1 MLPNRYVPS
10 QSSAMKM
17 RKSRLE
23 GKPSLLPKLRQGGS
37 TERMSTES
45 RRPSTTGPRSSSAE
59 PGRGT
64 FGSHYGKEASASKL
78 PLNRRSRSQTGEARY
93 DQPAVTPQRGSQY
106 MRQPTTT
113 PVRTPSQERANRSW
127 QISLERALAFV
138 TIKDQRPISSVA
150 WQRAENARVAE
161 ALGARGEP
169 GALIRPL
176 TIARFVDIVG
186 ALLAPVFRDA
196 LNNDNYVAKL
206 PHLSKRL
213 LYPGAVSK
221 SWLRT
226 VNTLHA
232 FPHALALIS
241 YLLDLITHIERPV
254 SNDWLY
260 VGKDELSC
268 LRRDYLSKCWV
279 RFQKPGHQYE
289 DLNEEYLQNLQKHL
303 GNDEEK
309 IAELQMVIKK
319 YEEVLDD
326 EEEASARAEEERVRA
341 RSGALGGGVR
351 AARAARRQ
359 LAAQRAAHEAR
370 APALRDA
377 LRALRADI
385 ERAKTELE
393 GLRSELEKQTLS
405 VEERTRL
412 LDEVDYSLRVHDSK
426 RALAD
431 NVAKTIISKENEL
444 AVWQKKTLDSCMQYK
459 EALIHL
465 TPDCPQLASLAV
477 DEKEL
482 MEASCGAHIARAA
495 EELKRHCAALAA
507 RRSERARDRTALQRR
522 RAAQLEEARAKITE
536 LKSAVE
542 REQQALEVET
552 AQENSAAAEW
562 SSEEALMMNRI
573 QELRNRQHEYK
584 KVEDEL
590 QFWETQD
597 KTWQSRL
604 STLREYVAEQR
615 QESSRKLEDTKQK
628 LLEHAR
634 NALIAWNTRLDMM

>member
-1 MLPNRYVPS
+1 MIPNRYVPS

-17 RKSRLE
+17 QKSRLE
-23 GKPSLLPKLRQGGS
+23 GKPSMLPKLRQGSS
-37 TERMSTES
+37 TDRMSTES
-45 RRPSTTGPRSSSAE
+45 RRPSATGYRSSSAE

-64 FGSHYGKEASASKL
+64 FGSHYGKDASVSKL

-93 DQPAVTPQRGSQY
+93 DQPPVTPKRGSQY
-106 MRQPTTT
+106 MRQPTIT

-127 QISLERALAFV
+127 QTSLERVLAFV
-138 TIKDQRPISSVA
+138 TIKDQRPISNIA

-161 ALGARGEP
+161 ALSARGEP

-186 ALLAPVFRDA
+186 TLLAPVFKDA

-254 SNDWLY
+254 SDDWLY
-260 VGKDELSC
+260 VDKDELSC
-268 LRRDYLSKCWV
+268 LRRDYFSKCWV
-279 RFQKPGHQYE
+279 RFQMPGHEYE
-289 DLNEEYLQNLQKHL
+289 DLNEEYVQNLKKHL

-319 YEEVLDD
+319 YEEELDD
-326 EEEASARAEEERVRA
+326 EEEQSARAEEQRVHS
-341 RSGALGGGVR
+341 RSSSLGGALR
-351 AARAARRQ
+351 SARAARRQ
-359 LAAQRAAHEAR
+359 LAAERAAQRARTPQLHE
-370 APALRDA
+370 LSTV
-377 LRALRADI
+377 LLADI
-385 ERAKTELE
+385 ERAKLELS
-393 GLRSELEKQTLS
+393 GLRAELEKQTLS

-412 LDEVDYSLRVHDSK
+412 LDQVDYSLRVHDSK

-431 NVAKTIISKENEL
+431 NVAKTIIAKENEL

-465 TPDCPQLASLAV
+465 APDCPQLGSLAV

-482 MEASCGAHIARAA
+482 MEASCGVLVTRAA
-495 EELKRHCAALAA
+495 EELKRYCAALSAK
-507 RRSERARDRTALQRR
+507 RNERARDKTALQRK
-522 RAAQLEEARAKITE
+522 RAAQLEEARTKITE

-542 REQQALEVET
+542 REQQALEMET
-552 AQENSAAAEW
+552 AQENTAAAEW
-562 SSEEALMMNRI
+562 SAEEVLMMERI
-573 QELRNRQHEYK
+573 QELRARQQQYK
-584 KVEDEL
+584 RVEDEL
-590 QFWETQD
+590 QFWEAQE
-597 KTWQSRL
+597 KIWQSKL
-604 STLREYVAEQR
+604 STLRENVVKQR
-615 QESSRKLEDTKQK
+615 QEANIKLEDTKVK

-634 NALIAWNTRLDMM
+634 SALVAWNTRLDMN